1 MSQSYFHRVKT
12 LSCASLL
19 LAAFILPLVV
29 SAAPQKKLAIGSGG
43 SCYGYAQ
50 GYYYGY
56 GQGYYY
62 GYGQGYYYGY
72 GQGYYYGYSQS
83 SYANTWEDTAPAC
96 GASTTFYSASGRSG
110 ASRAQKCR

>member
-62 GYGQGYYYGY
+62 GY
-72 GQGYYYGYSQS
+72 SQS

-96 GASTTFYSASGRSG
+96 GASTTFYSATGCGG